1 MKTIGIKLADGSFY
15 PVLQE
20 GNASEKKLDLTTA
33 HNNQTKVM
41 VDLYR
46 SANCTMDDAEYVDS
60 LQIENL
66 IAHPNGEPD
75 ISFSVSL
82 DENNELSAK
91 IVDTET
97 GKQSNTTITLVS
109 RTQEERLI
117 TDEYDIS
124 DSKEDKSTGKVAAGA
139 AVAGV
144 GLLAA
149 AAALRAKE
157 EKDSET
163 EVEFKPAANDEIK
176 GEEDTPAEDTPAAA
190 DETPVVE
197 DIPADVAEETPAAME
212 DTFASED
219 VPSDATEDTP
229 AMEDFST
236 DGLDDTFA
244 AEETPAADETIVEED
259 IPSDAAEETPA
270 MEDFSTDGLDDTFT
284 TEETPADVA
293 DETIVEEDIPSEPA
307 DDALDQMPDL
317 DFELPE
323 ENKEETPALNEEDF
337 VMEDTPTEDTI
348 VEEETPAAVEDTFAG
363 EGVPSDAAEDTP
375 AAADETPAME
385 DFSTDGLD
393 DTFASDDISATDDIN
408 FDFPGDDSAEYL
420 ANDKVSSDET
430 ISDDTDDLD
439 LPDFSDIP
447 TDTEISSD
455 KNEDFFN
462 MDDDFLD
469 KTPANDD
476 VPAGNGISFTGL
488 YDKDDLNGTSS
499 SFSDDEEDEKKK
511 TKVPVTI
518 CIICAIIC
526 IIATVLILFIIPS
539 KYNLFSKKDSQEK
552 APVEK
557 IIEAEP
563 SPAPVVTSEP
573 EPEPV
578 PPAKE
583 EEIVIIEKAEEVVPE
598 QPKVT
603 EKKPENISY
612 KIKWGDTLW
621 DIADTYYKNPWRY
634 KYIARWNGIKDPDVI
649 ISGTYII
656 IPAE

>member
-97 GKQSNTTITLVS
+97 GNQSNTTITLVS

-176 GEEDTPAEDTPAAA
+176 GEEDTPA
-190 DETPVVE
+190 
-197 DIPADVAEETPAAME
+197 AME

-219 VPSDATEDTP
+219 IPADVVEDIPSDAAEETP
-229 AMEDFST
+229 AMDDFST

-259 IPSDAAEETPA
+259 IPS
-270 MEDFSTDGLDDTFT
+270 
-284 TEETPADVA
+284 
-293 DETIVEEDIPSEPA
+293 EPA
-307 DDALDQMPDL
+307 DNALDQMPDL

-323 ENKEETPALNEEDF
+323 ENKEETPALNEDDF
-337 VMEDTPTEDTI
+337 VLEDTPVEDTPA
-348 VEEETPAAVEDTFAG
+348 VVDETPVVEDTFAG
-363 EGVPSDAAEDTP
+363 EDIPSDAAEDTP
-375 AAADETPAME
+375 AMD

-393 DTFASDDISATDDIN
+393 DTFATEETPAADETIVEDDIPATDDIN

-447 TDTEISSD
+447 TDTELSSD
-455 KNEDFFN
+455 NNDFN

-511 TKVPVTI
+511 TKVPVII

-563 SPAPVVTSEP
+563 SPAPVVTSEPEPEP